1 MDASTLSLIKSKV
14 QTEVSREHI
23 RDEILKIISVIEES
37 RAPSILNLNEQVL
50 EKSSGTA
57 RSAIRYDRLS
67 KQELMD
73 LFRKIHNVSKGDT
86 YLTQLEE
93 YIEMLIE
100 KQD

>member
-14 QTEVSREHI
+14 QTEVSQEHI

-37 RAPSILNLNEQVL
+37 RSPSILNLNEQE
-50 EKSSGTA
+50 EKSSGSA

-73 LFRKIHNVSKGDT
+73 LFLKIHNVRRGDT

-93 YIEMLIE
+93 YIKMLIE